1 MDNRSPYIVDA
12 PSVSVIMFKV
22 LLALIPGIAL
32 YVYAFGLG
40 VIVNITLASLTVV
53 LTESAIL
60 AIRKLPIKPFILD
73 GSGLVTAWLLA
84 LSIPSIAPW
93 WIIVLGTLLCII
105 FGKHVYGGLGYNL
118 FNPAMVGY
126 AILLISFPSIM
137 THWQIPTNLMEN
149 HVEWLDQIKIIMNSH
164 LLSKETIDAM
174 SSATPLDYIK
184 TQLTLNQP
192 LNIIQQNKIFGFLG
206 GSGLELVNLGY
217 LAGGLYLL
225 KDKIISW
232 HLPVSFLATLFFTA
246 LIFNSFSP
254 DTFASPLFHVLS
266 GGSILCAFFIITD
279 PVSAPTTPKGKIYF
293 GVAIALLVFII
304 RIFGGYPEGIA
315 FAVLFMNICAPLID
329 SLTQPR
335 IFGHK

>member
-1 MDNRSPYIVDA
+1 MENRSPYIVDA
-12 PSVSVIMFKV
+12 PSVSIIMLKV
-22 LLALIPGIAL
+22 LLALIPGIAF
-32 YVYAFGLG
+32 YVYTFGPG
-40 VIVNITLASLTVV
+40 VIINILLASLTAV

-60 AIRKLPIKPFILD
+60 SLRKLPVKPFIFD

-105 FGKHVYGGLGYNL
+105 FGKHLYGGLGYNL

-137 THWQIPTNLMEN
+137 THWQTPTALMSS
-149 HVEWLDQIKIIMNSH
+149 HADWLEQVKIIFNNN
-164 LLSKETIDAM
+164 LLSKDTLDAM

-184 TQLTLNQP
+184 TQLTLHQP
-192 LNIIQQNKIFGFLG
+192 LSIIKQEKIFGFVG
-206 GSGLELVNLGY
+206 GAGLELINLGY

-225 KDKIISW
+225 KEKIISW
-232 HLPVSFLATLFFTA
+232 HLPVAFLSTLFITA
-246 LIFNSFSP
+246 LIFNAISP
-254 DTFASPLFHVLS
+254 DVFASPLFHIMS
-266 GGSILCAFFIITD
+266 GGSMLCAFFIITD
-279 PVSAPTTPKGKIYF
+279 PVSAPTTPRGKIIF
-293 GVAIALLVFII
+293 GMGIALLVFII

-315 FAVLFMNICAPLID
+315 FAVLLFNICAPLID